1 MDKSQYRLL
10 SANEIDK
17 FEGYDRDVAQN
28 HIANV
33 GCIIV
38 DSTYGDPIDNE
49 YDLEE
54 IYQAIEST
62 KMYES
67 KNRKNMNRKE
77 KINEE
82 INPRLKGQIA
92 NRLMHKIQH
101 NYKYLKSGKKTLIDI
116 CKEIHVSPGDRR
128 ELLRMANDI
137 MNQYEDFRVSQY
149 GFGMAGSDK
158 EYKGGDDDIQT
169 YGYDEDSMYESK
181 KSTITLTESELRKVI
196 SESVK
201 RVLKENQEFYVCGE
215 TVYGEGDHYWIGDRK
230 DAKYCKKSSEGFS
243 KGPFR
248 TEEEALAW
256 ADKNGINVRGNSGE
270 NTQNNNGELGA
281 KEQMRLKHVHAAI
294 NAIDAVLND
303 IQNDYNV
310 EEGIDECYQSVHD
323 ARMLMTSVK
332 YSLMGMGQEAT
343 NILFRTFG
351 DEMAMR
357 YLQF

>member
-1 MDKSQYRLL
+1 
-10 SANEIDK
+10 
-17 FEGYDRDVAQN
+17 
-28 HIANV
+28 
-33 GCIIV
+33 
-38 DSTYGDPIDNE
+38 
-49 YDLEE
+49 
-54 IYQAIEST
+54 
-62 KMYES
+62 
-67 KNRKNMNRKE
+67 
-77 KINEE
+77 
-82 INPRLKGQIA
+82 
-92 NRLMHKIQH
+92 MHKIQR

-116 CKEIHVSPGDRR
+116 CKEIHVSPEDRR

-243 KGPFR
+243 EGPFR

-256 ADKNGINVRGNSGE
+256 ENKNGININDGSDKNV
-270 NTQNNNGELGA
+270 QNNNRGLDA
-281 KEQMRLKHVHAAI
+281 NEQTALKNVQSAI
-294 NAIDAVLND
+294 NAIDIVLND
-303 IQNDYNV
+303 IEKGDDFVN
-310 EEGIDECYQSVHD
+310 GMDECYQSVHD
-323 ARMLMTSVK
+323 ARVLMTSVK
-332 YSLMGMGQEAT
+332 YSLMGQGQEAT
-343 NILFRTFG
+343 SILFRNFG